1 MVDSLATYL
10 VNVAVGDVHLL
21 GALTMRRDNLSDDN
35 TISGE
40 DYDERD
46 EISEKRV
53 DPIPGTDVELP
64 ELVVDDAVGG
74 VAVWFDDVKREEEVH
89 VCDEE
94 QDDDGGPDVYDGG
107 PDGDDGGPADDDDGG
122 PDADDGG
129 PDGDD
134 GGPAD
139 DDGGLDGDDGGPYGD
154 DGGPAD
160 DDGGPDGDNTST

>member
-89 VCDEE
+89 VCAEE
-94 QDDDGGPDVYDGG
+94 QDDDGGPDVY
-107 PDGDDGGPADDDDGG
+107 
-122 PDADDGG
+122 DGG

>member
-21 GALTMRRDNLSDDN
+21 GALTMRRDNLSDDDA
-35 TISGE
+35 ISGE

-94 QDDDGGPDVYDGG
+94 QDDDGGPD
-107 PDGDDGGPADDDDGG
+107 
-122 PDADDGG
+122 
-129 PDGDD
+129 GDD